1 MIWPMSII
9 VRAMTTEND
18 NEIRQCLRWL
28 KTTHAGTG
36 FIHESFNK
44 DDPDTFS
51 RPWFAW
57 ANGLFGDLILDLERR
72 RPALLAETF
81 PQENHA

>member
-1 MIWPMSII
+1 MSII
-9 VRAMTTEND
+9 VRAMTTEDDND
-18 NEIRQCLRWL
+18 IRQCLRWL

-72 RPALLAETF
+72 HPALLAETF